1 MNHNFF
7 IILLVITT
15 FGACKSPEARK
26 PVQNNSGS
34 FISKSVERNKAI
46 YENEEKLITQIIE
59 KDSTHN
65 YIASEEGFWYFYNK
79 KDTLQDIT
87 PKFGD
92 HIFFKYDVKN
102 LNGTEILSE
111 NETGIQNYIVDKTN
125 QKLIPGIR
133 DGIKLMKE
141 HEIITFLF
149 PSYNAYGYYGIEN
162 KLGSNVPVQC
172 TVTLIKINQTN
183 ENN

>member
-1 MNHNFF
+1 MNRNF
-7 IILLVITT
+7 LLIVLVLTF

-26 PVQNNSGS
+26 PVQHNSGS

-46 YENEEKLITQIIE
+46 YENEEKQIAQIIK
-59 KDSTHN
+59 KDSTQN
-65 YIASEEGFWYFYNK
+65 YIASEEGFWYYYNK
-79 KDTLQDIT
+79 KDSLQGIS

-92 HIFFKYDVKN
+92 HIIFKYDIKN

-125 QKLIPGIR
+125 QELISGIR
-133 DGIKLMKE
+133 DGVKLMKE
-141 HEIITFLF
+141 GETITFLF
-149 PSYNAYGYYGIEN
+149 PSYNAFGYYGIEN
-162 KLGSNVPVQC
+162 KLGSNVPIQC
-172 TVTLIKINQTN
+172 TITLIKINQTN